1 MITVHIVDDHKILVE
16 GLKKLVDNSGFAR
29 TTAVSYTGKD
39 CLWKLNFEQPQ
50 VILLDINLPDWSG
63 IDLCNVIK
71 EKYPQVKVVA
81 LTSYSEYSIVRQML
95 ENGASGYII
104 KNAMPEEILLGLQ
117 AVANN
122 ETFLCEEIDLLMNK
136 RSLEQIWLTPRE
148 KVLLKYIVDGYTNPE
163 IAEQMFLAV
172 DTINNYRKKLL
183 CKLNARNTAV
193 LVRIA
198 LEQKLV

>member
-39 CLWKLNFEQPQ
+39 CLWTLNFQQPQ

-81 LTSYSEYSIVRQML
+81 LTSYSE
-95 ENGASGYII
+95 
-104 KNAMPEEILLGLQ
+104 
-117 AVANN
+117 
-122 ETFLCEEIDLLMNK
+122 
-136 RSLEQIWLTPRE
+136 
-148 KVLLKYIVDGYTNPE
+148 
-163 IAEQMFLAV
+163 
-172 DTINNYRKKLL
+172 
-183 CKLNARNTAV
+183 
-193 LVRIA
+193 
-198 LEQKLV
+198 